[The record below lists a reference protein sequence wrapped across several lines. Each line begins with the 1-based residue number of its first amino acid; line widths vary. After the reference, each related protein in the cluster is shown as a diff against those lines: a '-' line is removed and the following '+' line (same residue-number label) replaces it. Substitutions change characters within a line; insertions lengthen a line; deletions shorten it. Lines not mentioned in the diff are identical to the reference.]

1 MKKNKIIYSLG
12 IHKDGGLIILKM
24 LLNKTDYF
32 FYLDNRLHPSHY
44 SHLKK
49 ENYIVQKNKFY
60 NLFLNSLNFL
70 RLKENSKIIF
80 LSSSLPLFK
89 LKCIVFALYQN
100 SNIFYD
106 KNKIKI
112 INWVLSLDFIRF
124 LFFFIFRENIDQ
136 WVVFSNYS
144 KTQLIKKIRNFP
156 ISKIT
161 VLNITQKKLIYNK
174 SKKKIYDFIYP
185 ANLMPHKNHNNLFKA
200 FIILSKKGMRP
211 SLALTLTPNELKSV
225 KYNLLRKKIN
235 LINLY
240 NKNRKIFLNNFSKC
254 KYLIYPSLN
263 ENIGLPLVEA
273 HYLGLE
279 IIASKLDFAKQYDF
293 IDYFF
298 NPLSPRDI
306 ASSALRILKKKK
318 IKKNLN
324 YNNYNNNSYNNYNND
339 SIAFTEYF

>member
-12 IHKDGGLIILKM
+12 IHKDGGLVILKM
-24 LLNKTDYF
+24 LLNKPDYF
-32 FYLDNRLHPSHY
+32 FYLDSRLHLSHY

-60 NLFLNSLNFL
+60 NLFINSLNFL

-89 LKCIVFALYQN
+89 LKCFVLAIYQN

-112 INWVLSLDFIRF
+112 INWFLSFDSIRF
-124 LFFFIFRENIDQ
+124 LFFIIFRKNIDQ

-144 KTQLIKKIRNFP
+144 KVQLRKKIRNFP

-161 VLNITQKKLIYNK
+161 VLNVIQKNLINNK
-174 SKKKIYDFIYP
+174 TKKKIYDFIYP

-200 FIILSKKGMRP
+200 FIILSKKGIRP
-211 SLALTLTPNELKSV
+211 SLALTLTPDELKSV
-225 KYNLLRKKIN
+225 KYNLLKKKIN
-235 LINLY
+235 LNNLY
-240 NKNRKIFLNNFSKC
+240 NQNRKIFLNNFSKC

-273 HYLGLE
+273 HHLGLE
-279 IIASKLDFAKQYDF
+279 IIASKLDFTKQYDF

-298 NPLSPRDI
+298 NPLSPKDI
-306 ASSALRILKKKK
+306 ASSVVRFLNKNKTKKSKS
-318 IKKNLN
+318 
-324 YNNYNNNSYNNYNND
+324 YYNYNNNYIPFN
-339 SIAFTEYF
+339 EYF

>member
-12 IHKDGGLIILKM
+12 IHRDGGLVVLKT
-24 LLNKTDYF
+24 LLNKRDYF
-32 FYLDNRLHPSHY
+32 FYLDNRLNPSYY

-60 NLFLNSLNFL
+60 NLFINSLNFL

-89 LKCIVFALYQN
+89 LKCFVVSLYQN

-106 KNKIKI
+106 KNNMKI

-124 LFFFIFRENIDQ
+124 LFFIIFRENVDQ

-144 KTQLIKKIRNFP
+144 KVQLSKKIRTFS

-161 VLNITQKKLIYNK
+161 IISFIVKKLIYNN

-200 FIILSKKGMRP
+200 FIILSKKGIRP
-211 SLALTLTPNELKSV
+211 SLALTLNRDELKSI
-225 KYNLLRKKIN
+225 KYNLLKNKIN
-235 LINLY
+235 LNNLY
-240 NKNRKIFLNNFSKC
+240 SANRKIFLKNFSKC

-298 NPLSPRDI
+298 NPLSPKDI
-306 ASSALRILKKKK
+306 ASSVVRILNKKK
-318 IKKNLN
+318 IKKNM
-324 YNNYNNNSYNNYNND
+324 SYYNYNND
-339 SIAFTEYF
+339 SIPFTEYF

>member
-12 IHKDGGLIILKM
+12 IHQDGGLLILKM

-32 FYLDNRLHPSHY
+32 FYLDNRLPPSHY

-60 NLFLNSLNFL
+60 NLFINSLNFL

-80 LSSSLPLFK
+80 LSSSSPLFK
-89 LKCIVFALYQN
+89 LKCFVFAMYQN

-106 KNKIKI
+106 KNRTKI

-124 LFFFIFRENIDQ
+124 LFFIIFRENIDQ
-136 WVVFSNYS
+136 WVVFSDYS
-144 KTQLIKKIRNFP
+144 KDQLRKKIRNFP

-161 VLNITQKKLIYNK
+161 VLNINQKKLINNI

-200 FIILSKKGMRP
+200 FILLSQKGIRP
-211 SLALTLTPNELKSV
+211 SLVLTLKPDELRSV
-225 KYNLLRKKIN
+225 KYDLLKNKIN
-235 LINLY
+235 FYNLY
-240 NKNRKIFLNNFSKC
+240 NANRKIFLNNFSKC
-254 KYLIYPSLN
+254 RYLIYPSLN
-263 ENIGLPLVEA
+263 ESMGLPLIEA
-273 HYLGLE
+273 NFLGLK

-298 NPLSPRDI
+298 NPLSPKDI
-306 ASSALRILKKKK
+306 ASSVVRILNKKK
-318 IKKNLN
+318 IKKKLSY
-324 YNNYNNNSYNNYNND
+324 YNHNNNS
-339 SIAFTEYF
+339 IPFTEYF

>member
-12 IHKDGGLIILKM
+12 IHNYGGLTILKM

-44 SHLKK
+44 FHLKK
-49 ENYIVQKNKFY
+49 ENYIIQKNNFY
-60 NLFLNSLNFL
+60 NLFINSLNFL

-89 LKCIVFALYQN
+89 LKCFVLAIHQN

-112 INWVLSLDFIRF
+112 INWLLSFDFIRF
-124 LFFFIFRENIDQ
+124 LFFIIFRKNIDQ

-144 KTQLIKKIRNFP
+144 KVQLRKKIRNFP

-161 VLNITQKKLIYNK
+161 VLNVIQKNLINNK
-174 SKKKIYDFIYP
+174 TKKKIYDFIYP

-200 FIILSKKGMRP
+200 FIILSKKGIRP
-211 SLALTLTPNELKSV
+211 SLALTLKPDELKSV
-225 KYNLLRKKIN
+225 KYNLLKKKIN
-235 LINLY
+235 LHNLY
-240 NKNRKIFLNNFSKC
+240 NQNRKIFLNNFSKC

-263 ENIGLPLVEA
+263 ENIGLPIVEA

-279 IIASKLDFAKQYDF
+279 IIASKLDFTKQYDF

-298 NPLSPRDI
+298 NPLSPKDI
-306 ASSALRILKKKK
+306 ASSVVRFLNKNKTKKSKS
-318 IKKNLN
+318 
-324 YNNYNNNSYNNYNND
+324 YYNYNNNYIPFN
-339 SIAFTEYF
+339 EYF

>member
-12 IHKDGGLIILKM
+12 IHKDGGLVILKM
-24 LLNKTDYF
+24 LLNKPDYF
-32 FYLDNRLHPSHY
+32 FYLDKRLHLSHY

-60 NLFLNSLNFL
+60 NLFINSMIFL

-89 LKCIVFALYQN
+89 LKCFIFAVYQN

-106 KNKIKI
+106 NNKHKI

-124 LFFFIFRENIDQ
+124 LFFIMFRENIDQ

-144 KTQLIKKIRNFP
+144 KAQLRKKIKNST

-161 VLNITQKKLIYNK
+161 VLSIVQKNLIYDNPQ
-174 SKKKIYDFIYP
+174 KKIYDFIYP

-200 FIILSKKGMRP
+200 FIILSKKGIRP
-211 SLALTLTPNELKSV
+211 SLAITLNPNELKSV
-225 KYNLLRKKIN
+225 KYNLLKKKIN
-235 LINLY
+235 LYNLY
-240 NKNRKIFLNNFSKC
+240 NQNREIFLNNFSKC

-273 HYLGLE
+273 HHLGLE
-279 IIASKLDFAKQYDF
+279 IISSNRDFAKQYDF

-298 NPLSPRDI
+298 NPLSPKDI
-306 ASSALRILKKKK
+306 ASSVVRILKNKKK
-318 IKKNLN
+318 RDTVI
-324 YNNYNNNSYNNYNND
+324 
-339 SIAFTEYF
+339 

>member
-24 LLNKTDYF
+24 LLNKKDYF

-60 NLFLNSLNFL
+60 NLFLNSLDFL

-89 LKCIVFALYQN
+89 LKCFVAALYQN

-106 KNKIKI
+106 KNKIAI

-124 LFFFIFRENIDQ
+124 LFFIIFRENIDQ
-136 WVVFSNYS
+136 WIVFSNYT
-144 KTQLIKKIRNFP
+144 KAQLIKKIRNFP
-156 ISKIT
+156 ISKIII
-161 VLNITQKKLIYNK
+161 LNIIIKNLFYNNP
-174 SKKKIYDFIYP
+174 KKKIYDFIYP

-200 FIILSKKGMRP
+200 FILLSKKGFRP
-211 SLALTLTPNELKSV
+211 SLAVTLNPDELKII
-225 KYNLLRKKIN
+225 KYNLLKKKIN
-235 LINLY
+235 LYNLY
-240 NKNRKIFLNNFSKC
+240 NVNRKIFLNNFSKC

-263 ENIGLPLVEA
+263 ENIGLPLIEA
-273 HYLGLE
+273 HYLGIE

-298 NPLSPRDI
+298 NPLSPQDI
-306 ASSALRILKKKK
+306 ASLVVRILKKKK
-318 IKKNLN
+318 KKRLSNLN
-324 YNNYNNNSYNNYNND
+324 YNNNY
-339 SIAFTEYF
+339 IAFNEYF

>member
-12 IHKDGGLIILKM
+12 IHKDGGLIILKI

-32 FYLDNRLHPSHY
+32 FYLDNRLHPSYY

-60 NLFLNSLNFL
+60 NLFINSLNFL
-70 RLKENSKIIF
+70 RLKDNSKIIF

-89 LKCIVFALYQN
+89 LKCFVVAVYQN

-106 KNKIKI
+106 KNKIRI

-124 LFFFIFRENIDQ
+124 LFFIIFRENIDQ

-144 KTQLIKKIRNFP
+144 KAQLRKKVRNFP

-161 VLNITQKKLIYNK
+161 TLNIIKKNFVYNNP
-174 SKKKIYDFIYP
+174 KKKIYDFIYP
-185 ANLMPHKNHNNLFKA
+185 ANLMPHKNHNNLFEA
-200 FIILSKKGMRP
+200 FIILSKKGIRP
-211 SLALTLTPNELKSV
+211 SLALTLNTDELKSV
-225 KYNLLRKKIN
+225 KYNLLKKKIN
-235 LINLY
+235 LYNLY
-240 NKNRKIFLNNFSKC
+240 NINRKIFLNNFSKC

-273 HYLGLE
+273 HHLGLG
-279 IIASKLDFAKQYDF
+279 IISSKRDFAKQYDF

-298 NPLSPRDI
+298 NPLSPKDI
-306 ASSALRILKKKK
+306 ASSVVRILNNKKKK
-318 IKKNLN
+318 IHGNL
-324 YNNYNNNSYNNYNND
+324 NYNND
-339 SIAFTEYF
+339 SIDFIKYF

>member
-1 MKKNKIIYSLG
+1 
-12 IHKDGGLIILKM
+12 M
-24 LLNKTDYF
+24 LL
-32 FYLDNRLHPSHY
+32 
-44 SHLKK
+44 K
-49 ENYIVQKNKFY
+49 EFI
-60 NLFLNSLNFL
+60 NSLNFL

-89 LKCIVFALYQN
+89 LKCFVLAIYQN

-112 INWVLSLDFIRF
+112 INWLLSFDFIRF
-124 LFFFIFRENIDQ
+124 LFFIIFRKNIDQ

-144 KTQLIKKIRNFP
+144 KVQLRKKIRNFP

-161 VLNITQKKLIYNK
+161 VLNAIQKNLINNK
-174 SKKKIYDFIYP
+174 TKKKIYDFIYP

-200 FIILSKKGMRP
+200 FIILSKKGIRP
-211 SLALTLTPNELKSV
+211 SLALTLKPDELKSV
-225 KYNLLRKKIN
+225 KYNLLKKKIN
-235 LINLY
+235 LNNLY

-298 NPLSPRDI
+298 NPLSPKDI
-306 ASSALRILKKKK
+306 ASSVVRFLNKNKTKKSKS
-318 IKKNLN
+318 
-324 YNNYNNNSYNNYNND
+324 YYNYNNNYIPFN
-339 SIAFTEYF
+339 EYF

>member
-12 IHKDGGLIILKM
+12 IHKDGGLVILQM
-24 LLNKTDYF
+24 LLKRTDYF
-32 FYLDNRLHPSHY
+32 FYLDNRLDPSYYH
-44 SHLKK
+44 HLKK

-60 NLFLNSLNFL
+60 NLFINSLNFL

-89 LKCIVFALYQN
+89 LKCFVVAVYQN

-106 KNKIKI
+106 KNKIRI

-124 LFFFIFRENIDQ
+124 LFFIIFRENIDQ

-144 KTQLIKKIRNFP
+144 KAQLRKKIRNFP

-161 VLNITQKKLIYNK
+161 ILNIMKKNFVDNNP
-174 SKKKIYDFIYP
+174 KKKIYDFIYP

-200 FIILSKKGMRP
+200 FIILSKKGIKP
-211 SLALTLTPNELKSV
+211 SLALTLNTDELKSV
-225 KYNLLRKKIN
+225 KYNLLKKKIN
-235 LINLY
+235 LYNLY
-240 NKNRKIFLNNFSKC
+240 NINRKIFLNNFSKC

-263 ENIGLPLVEA
+263 ENIGLPLIEA
-273 HYLGLE
+273 YHLGLE
-279 IIASKLDFAKQYDF
+279 IISSKRDFAKQYDF

-298 NPLSPRDI
+298 NPLSPKDI
-306 ASSALRILKKKK
+306 ARSVVRILKNKKK
-318 IKKNLN
+318 KRRSNLN
-324 YNNYNNNSYNNYNND
+324 HNND
-339 SIAFTEYF
+339 SIDFIKYF

>member
-12 IHKDGGLIILKM
+12 IHKDGGLVILQI

-32 FYLDNRLHPSHY
+32 FYLDNRLHPSYY

-60 NLFLNSLNFL
+60 NLFINSLNFL

-89 LKCIVFALYQN
+89 LKCFVVAVYQN

-106 KNKIKI
+106 KNKIRI

-124 LFFFIFRENIDQ
+124 LFFIIFRENIDQ

-144 KTQLIKKIRNFP
+144 KAQLRKKVRNFP

-161 VLNITQKKLIYNK
+161 TLNIIKKTFVYNNPK
-174 SKKKIYDFIYP
+174 NKIYDFIYP

-200 FIILSKKGMRP
+200 FIILSKKGIKP
-211 SLALTLTPNELKSV
+211 SLALTLNTDELKSV
-225 KYNLLRKKIN
+225 KYNLLKKKIN
-235 LINLY
+235 LNNLY
-240 NKNRKIFLNNFSKC
+240 NQNRKIFLNNFSKC

-263 ENIGLPLVEA
+263 ENIGLPLIEA
-273 HYLGLE
+273 HHLGLG
-279 IIASKLDFAKQYDF
+279 IISSKRDFAKQYDF

-298 NPLSPRDI
+298 NPLSPKDI
-306 ASSALRILKKKK
+306 ASSVVRILNNKKKK
-318 IKKNLN
+318 IHRNL
-324 YNNYNNNSYNNYNND
+324 NYNND
-339 SIAFTEYF
+339 SIDFIKYF